1 VALEEPKLELWFSWI
16 PHQDGQFQTGW
27 KLHDIRLSEVDT
39 DMNWYESIEEDTLRY
54 SQPNGTMVKA

>member
-1 VALEEPKLELWFSWI
+1 VALGQPKLELWFSWI
-16 PHQDGQFQTGW
+16 PHQDGRIQTGW

-39 DMNWYESIEEDTLRY
+39 DMNWYESIEEATLRY